1 MLLLVC
7 IFFSICCVGIVASI
21 VLPEA
26 QSPRILAWTGSLA
39 SLALSAAG
47 AAALVRKQPFTL
59 QLWTLPELGTLTLS
73 IDHLSGL
80 FLFIS
85 GLIFLAASAFS
96 YRYLERYAG
105 HFSLRAFS
113 ILYHALFVAAV
124 LVLMA
129 GDVVSFLIGWE
140 AMSILAYLLVNC
152 QHKQDQNPEAGYLM
166 LSMGEAGFLAVAVA
180 FLLLATT
187 AGSLTFASLRS
198 AAASAGPSLRW
209 SVFLLSF
216 FRFSVKAGLA
226 PFNRW
231 LPRVYPVAS
240 ATVCALLSGV
250 LLNLGIYGI
259 VRINGD
265 LLPIAS
271 VSPGLIVLAIG
282 SLTAL
287 VGILY
292 ANRESDMKSMLA
304 ESSIENMGIVTAA
317 LGAGFVFSASHAPL
331 LAGMAFIAALYQMLN
346 HSVYKSLLFY
356 GAGSVD
362 STVGTRDMDRLGGL
376 IKRQPW
382 IAAFFLAGAISIAA
396 LPPSN
401 GFVSEWLTL
410 QALLQSAM
418 LESPAVKVVFAICGA
433 ILALTAA
440 LAVTCF
446 VKAFAMSF
454 LGIARSE
461 QAKQSGRVPRSMRAA
476 MGFLAFLCLL
486 LGILPTYVIPALDR
500 GASLLSRTSAS
511 GTLVPPFFLTSSE
524 RSLLPPAFVADFHNL
539 GAQLGKGILPGAG
552 LVVLHRGSTRNPVVF
567 AMSTSYMIIV
577 LALLIGSLFLALRW
591 WLARRT
597 QRSLGSVWAGGL
609 TELPRELTY
618 TATGFSN
625 PVRVTFNAIFHPAEI
640 EDSREMVAQHFRVTI
655 RRMAEEVHVL
665 DRVFYRPVR
674 IGAAKVA
681 SGLARMHH
689 GRLNVYVAYVLL
701 AFLTVLLFGRYL

>member
-1 MLLLVC
+1 MLFLLC
-7 IFFSICCVGIVASI
+7 TFLSICCVGIVGSVFLPASR
-21 VLPEA
+21 
-26 QSPRILAWTGSLA
+26 SPRVLAWTGSLA
-39 SLALSAAG
+39 SLVISGVGAMALFG
-47 AAALVRKQPFTL
+47 QQPFSL
-59 QLWTLPELGTLTLS
+59 RLWTLPELGTLTVS

-80 FLFIS
+80 FLLIS
-85 GLIFLAASAFS
+85 GLIFLTSSVFS
-96 YRYLERYAG
+96 YRYLDRYAG

-113 ILYHALFVAAV
+113 ILYHAIFLSVV
-124 LVLMA
+124 LVLIA
-129 GDVVSFLIGWE
+129 GDVLTFLIGWE
-140 AMSILAYLLVNC
+140 AMSILAYLLATC
-152 QHKQDQNPEAGYLM
+152 QHARNQNPEAGYPM
-166 LSMGEAGFLAVAVA
+166 LSMGEAGFLAVTIA
-180 FLLLATT
+180 FLLLAAK
-187 AGSLTFASLRS
+187 AGGLTFASLR
-198 AAASAGPSLRW
+198 ATDVSAGTGLRW

-216 FRFSVKAGLA
+216 FGFSVKAGIA

-259 VRINGD
+259 VRVNGD
-265 LLPIAS
+265 LLPVTS
-271 VSPGLIVLAIG
+271 VGPGLIVLATG

-317 LGAGFVFSASHAPL
+317 LGAGFVFLASHLPL

-362 STVGTRDMDRLGGL
+362 STAGTRDMDRLGGL
-376 IKRQPW
+376 IKSQPW
-382 IAAFFLAGAISIAA
+382 IAGFFLVGAISIAA

-410 QALLQSAM
+410 QALLQSAV
-418 LESPAVKVVFAICGA
+418 LGSASVKVVFAICGA

-446 VKAFAMSF
+446 VKAFALSF
-454 LGIARSE
+454 LGKARSE
-461 QAKQSGRVPRSMRAA
+461 QAKQSGRVPRSMRVA
-476 MGFLAFLCLL
+476 MGFLACLCLL

-500 GASLLSRTSAS
+500 GASLLAKTRAS
-511 GTLVPPFFLTSSE
+511 ETLVPPFFLTNSQQQ
-524 RSLLPPAFVADFHNL
+524 LLPPAFVADFHNL
-539 GAQLGKGILPGAG
+539 GAQIGKGILPGAG
-552 LVVLHRGSTRNPVVF
+552 LVVLHRGTARNPVVF

-577 LALLIGSLFLALRW
+577 LLLLLGSLFLVLRW

-597 QRSLGSVWAGGL
+597 RRSFGRVWAGGL
-609 TELPRELTY
+609 AELPPELTY

-625 PVRVTFNAIFHPAEI
+625 PVRVTFNAIFHPAEV
-640 EDSREMVAQHFRVTI
+640 EDSREMVAQHFRVAI
-655 RRMAEEVHVL
+655 RRTTEEVHVL
-665 DRVFYRPVR
+665 DRIFYRPVQL
-674 IGAAKVA
+674 IAAKVA
-681 SGLARMHH
+681 NGLAKMHH

-701 AFLTVLLFGRYL
+701 AFLTVLLIGRYL

>member
-1 MLLLVC
+1 MLLLICVY
-7 IFFSICCVGIVASI
+7 FSICCLGIAGSI
-21 VLPEA
+21 ISPEA
-26 QSPRILAWTGSLA
+26 KSPRIVAWAGSLA
-39 SLALSAAG
+39 SLVLLGVGAVALFSP
-47 AAALVRKQPFTL
+47 QPVVL
-59 QLWTLPELGTLTLS
+59 QLWTLPELGTLTLR

-80 FLFIS
+80 FLLIA
-85 GLIFLAASAFS
+85 GLIFLTTSVFS
-96 YRYLERYAG
+96 LRYLDRYAG

-113 ILYHALFVAAV
+113 ILYHAIFVAVA

-129 GDVVSFLIGWE
+129 GDVVTFLIGWE

-152 QHKQDQNPEAGYLM
+152 QHKEVQNPEAGYLM

-180 FLLLATT
+180 FLLLAAA
-187 AGSLTFASLRS
+187 AGNPTFASLRS
-198 AAASAGPSLRW
+198 AAVAAGPGLRW

-216 FRFSVKAGLA
+216 FGFSVKAGLA

-231 LPRVYPVAS
+231 LPRVYPVAP
-240 ATVCALLSGV
+240 ATVCTLLSGV

-259 VRINGD
+259 VRVDGD

-271 VSPGLIVLAIG
+271 VGPGLIVLVVG

-346 HSVYKSLLFY
+346 HSIYKSLLFY

-362 STVGTRDMDRLGGL
+362 ATVGTRDMDRLGGL

-410 QALLQSAM
+410 QVLLQSAA
-418 LESPAVKVVFAICGA
+418 LSSAAVKVVFAICGA

-446 VKAFAMSF
+446 VKAFALSF
-454 LGIARSE
+454 LGMARSE
-461 QAKQSGRVPRSMRAA
+461 QAKQSGRVPRSMRVA
-476 MGFLAFLCLL
+476 MGFLAALCLL
-486 LGILPTYVIPALDR
+486 LGVLPTYVIPALDR
-500 GASLLSRTSAS
+500 GASLLSKTNAS
-511 GTLVPPFFLTSSE
+511 GTLVPPFFLTNSQ
-524 RSLLPPAFVADFHNL
+524 RPLLPPDFVAAFHNL
-539 GAQLGKGILPGAG
+539 GAQVGKGILPGAG
-552 LVVLHRGSTRNPVVF
+552 LVVLHRGSARNPVVF
-567 AMSTSYMIIV
+567 AMSTSYMVVV
-577 LALLIGSLFLALRW
+577 LVLLVGSLFLALRW

-597 QRSLGSVWAGGL
+597 QRSVGSVWAGGL
-609 TELPRELTY
+609 AELPPELTY

-625 PVRVTFNAIFHPAEI
+625 PVRVTFNAIYHPAEV
-640 EDSREMVAQHFRVTI
+640 EDSREMVAQHFRVAI
-655 RRMAEEVHVL
+655 RRVAEEVHVL
-665 DRVFYRPVR
+665 DRIFYRPVR
-674 IGAAKVA
+674 LVA
-681 SGLARMHH
+681 TGLATGLARMHH
-689 GRLNVYVAYVLL
+689 GRINAYVAYVLL
-701 AFLTVLLFGRYL
+701 AFLTVLLVGRYL